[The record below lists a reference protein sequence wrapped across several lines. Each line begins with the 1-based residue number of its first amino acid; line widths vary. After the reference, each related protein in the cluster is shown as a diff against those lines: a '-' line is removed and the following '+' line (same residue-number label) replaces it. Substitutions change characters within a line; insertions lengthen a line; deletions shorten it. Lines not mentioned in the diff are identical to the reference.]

1 MADRKLFEY
10 SLQDAWH
17 MPISCVTILQD
28 QNIVIYSLPEDGA
41 GKFQPQELKSVAIS
55 NEAMEKVKNIIAES
69 RVFEID
75 EVEENMDI
83 FCLDGV
89 INEFYVS
96 NENKDNTVEAFNLST
111 YKSYTKKYPKAAK
124 LIKLLKDLSKVLVPE
139 GVDKRCFSLND

>member
-1 MADRKLFEY
+1 MADMKLFEY

-41 GKFQPQELKSVAIS
+41 RKFQPQEPKSVAIS
-55 NEAMEKVKNIIAES
+55 NEAMEKVKNIITES

-75 EVEENMDI
+75 DVEENMDVL
-83 FCLDGV
+83 CMDGV

-96 NENKDNTVEAFNLST
+96 GDDKYKTVEAFNLST

-139 GVDKRCFSLND
+139 GVDKRCFYLGY

>member
-17 MPISCVTILQD
+17 MPISCVTIMGD
-28 QNIVIYSLPEDGA
+28 QNIVFYSLPRDGA
-41 GKFQPQELKSVAIS
+41 EKFLPQEPKSVAIS
-55 NEAMEKVKNIIAES
+55 NEAMEKVKNIITES

-83 FCLDGV
+83 LCLDGV

-139 GVDKRCFSLND
+139 GVDKRCFKMK

>member
-10 SLQDAWH
+10 SLQDAWK
-17 MPISCVTILQD
+17 MPISSVTILQD
-28 QNIVIYSLPEDGA
+28 QNIVLYSLPIDRAE
-41 GKFQPQELKSVAIS
+41 KFSPQDPKSVEIS
-55 NEAMEKVKNIIAES
+55 NEAMEKVKSIITES

-124 LIKLLKDLSKVLVPE
+124 LIKLLKDLSKVLVHE
-139 GVDKRCFSLND
+139 GVDKRCFYLGY

>member
-10 SLQDAWH
+10 NLQDAWQ
-17 MPISCVTILQD
+17 MPISSVTILQD
-28 QNIVIYSLPEDGA
+28 QNIVLYSLPIDRAE
-41 GKFQPQELKSVAIS
+41 KFSPQDPKSVEIS
-55 NEAMEKVKNIIAES
+55 NEAMEKVKSIITES

-111 YKSYTKKYPKAAK
+111 YKSYIKKYPKAAK

-139 GVDKRCFSLND
+139 GVDKRCFYLGY

>member
-1 MADRKLFEY
+1 MADRKLLEY
-10 SLQDAWH
+10 NLQDAWQI
-17 MPISCVTILQD
+17 PISSVTILQD
-28 QNIVIYSLPEDGA
+28 QNIVFYTLPRDGA
-41 GKFQPQELKSVAIS
+41 EKFPPQDPKSVEIS
-55 NEAMEKVKNIIAES
+55 NETMEKVKNIITES

-83 FCLDGV
+83 CCLDGV

-139 GVDKRCFSLND
+139 GVDKRCFYLRY

>member
-10 SLQDAWH
+10 SLQDAWK
-17 MPISCVTILQD
+17 MPISSVTILQD
-28 QNIVIYSLPEDGA
+28 QNIVLYSLPIDRAE
-41 GKFQPQELKSVAIS
+41 KFSPQDPKSVEIS
-55 NEAMEKVKNIIAES
+55 NEAMEKVKSIITES

-111 YKSYTKKYPKAAK
+111 YKSYTKKYPKSAK

-139 GVDKRCFSLND
+139 GVDKRCFYLGY

>member
-17 MPISCVTILQD
+17 MPISCVTILGD

-41 GKFQPQELKSVAIS
+41 GKFQPQEPKSVAIS
-55 NEAMEKVKNIIAES
+55 NEAMEKVKNIITES
-69 RVFEID
+69 GVFEID
-75 EVEENMDI
+75 DVEENMDVL
-83 FCLDGV
+83 CMDGV

-96 NENKDNTVEAFNLST
+96 GDDKYKTVEAFNLST

-139 GVDKRCFSLND
+139 GVDKRCFYLRN

>member
-10 SLQDAWH
+10 NLQDAWQ
-17 MPISCVTILQD
+17 MPISSVTILQD
-28 QNIVIYSLPEDGA
+28 QNIVFYTLPRDGA
-41 GKFQPQELKSVAIS
+41 EKFPPQDHKSVEIS
-55 NEAMEKVKNIIAES
+55 NEAMEKVKSIITES

-139 GVDKRCFSLND
+139 GVDKRCFYLGY